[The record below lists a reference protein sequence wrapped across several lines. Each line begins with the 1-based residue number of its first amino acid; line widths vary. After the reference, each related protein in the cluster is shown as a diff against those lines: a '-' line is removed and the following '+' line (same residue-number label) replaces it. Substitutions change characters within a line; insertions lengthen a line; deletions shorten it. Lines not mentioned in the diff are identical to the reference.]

1 MSKDIR
7 NRPTPVYN
15 TNGDWSALIIHPYI
29 YNTLGEWIGW
39 LSDDGEVFDVEGNYV
54 GWLSDAN
61 RILRK
66 RGTNKLDKRDPP
78 EPPSNLRAPA
88 TIPLPPLMPML
99 PYGVLDVFEEEP
111 ERLHTIDTGE
121 LKEDMN

>member
-1 MSKDIR
+1 MSSDIH

-15 TNGDWSALIIHPYI
+15 TNGDWSALIIRPYI

-39 LSDDGEVFDVEGNYV
+39 LSSEEEVFDVEGNYV
-54 GWLSDAN
+54 GWLSTSN

-66 RGTNKLDKRDPP
+66 RGTNKVVKKDSPDPP
-78 EPPSNLRAPA
+78 PNLRAPA

>member
-1 MSKDIR
+1 MKQSPH

-15 TNGDWSALIIHPYI
+15 TSGEWAALIIRPYI

-39 LSDDGEVFDVEGNYV
+39 LTLDDEVFDIDGHYV
-54 GWLSDAN
+54 GWLSGGN

-66 RGTNKLDKRDPP
+66 RGSNKVEER
-78 EPPSNLRAPA
+78 EPPKPPPGLRAPA

-99 PYGVLDVFEEEP
+99 PYGVIDVLEDHP
-111 ERLHTIDTGE
+111 ELLHTVDTGE